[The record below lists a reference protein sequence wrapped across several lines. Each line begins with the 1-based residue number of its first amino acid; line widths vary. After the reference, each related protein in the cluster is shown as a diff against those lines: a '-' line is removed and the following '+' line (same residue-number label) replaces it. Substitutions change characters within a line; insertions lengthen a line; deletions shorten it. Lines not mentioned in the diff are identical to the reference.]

1 MKTQISNLINGAMN
15 VIRDEEHEKY
25 LTATQ
30 ATSHVGYAGT
40 NDKERQEIS
49 ARVYYENGDTLHVN
63 VCGIE
68 LTLQIHKSLS
78 GKSWYWSVSLTEK
91 QFQQIC
97 CHTSIG
103 VGKYLHSYVL
113 EINYDC
119 RVYVQTFNRKNERRI
134 WREGY
139 THYIDEAF
147 VTIL

>member
-1 MKTQISNLINGAMN
+1 MKTQISNLINGAKN

-25 LTATQ
+25 ITAKQ
-30 ATSHVGYAGT
+30 AATHVGYAGT
-40 NDKERQEIS
+40 YAKERQEIS
-49 ARVYYENGDTLHVN
+49 ERVYHENSDTLHIN
-63 VCGIE
+63 VRGVE
-68 LTLQIHKSLS
+68 LTLQIHKSMS
-78 GKSWYWSVSLTEK
+78 GKSWYWSVSLTDK
-91 QFQQIC
+91 QFQQI

-103 VGKYLHSYVL
+103 VGENLRSYEL